1 MMLLTFIILLYHLYR
16 YIQMLL
22 KKPIEQ
28 PTTGPNTT
36 TNPSYNLKPTSSN
49 ASVAI
54 KLVEAIIT

>member
-1 MMLLTFIILLYHLYR
+1 MMLLTFIILLYRLYR

-36 TNPSYNLKPTSSN
+36 NPSYNIKPASSN